1 MFDVEPSVEARDSW
15 LTVMLAPERVAVV
28 GASNAARSPGGKI
41 MRALQ
46 RYGYRG
52 DIYPINPAHTEVRG
66 LTCYPT
72 IADVPTVPDVAVI
85 LVPAA
90 VSVGVL
96 EQCAAIGVRNVIVG
110 SAGFAETG
118 AEGREIQ
125 DCLVAVAR
133 RNRMRL
139 IGPNTNGIVSCRSRF
154 TATFTPALE
163 QDSFELVDGP
173 VAIVSQS
180 GALGASF
187 LYLAQ
192 RSGVPAGTLI
202 NTGNEVDVSSEEV
215 IGALTSGH
223 IADVILAYSEGVR
236 DAAGLVSAARHS
248 YAANATIAML
258 KVGTTADGAK
268 AAAAHTASLAGEDR
282 VFDGV
287 ARQLGIIRPR
297 SSTELIDVGRIL
309 SRYAQNL
316 GRKISVATMSG
327 GLGVMIT
334 DAATMSGLAM
344 AEWSND
350 DQQTL
355 NGILPA
361 YLSRSNPIDVAAA
374 PFYNLDLL
382 CPLLESMD
390 GQSDTDISVLA
401 LCNLER
407 LQESICDCIISI
419 QPSLRKPLFIIWI
432 GGEDAVRRLNSAGVP
447 SFLDVEPCI
456 RSVALV
462 ALRRPGAIVTRDA
475 PPVTAPTKTPVGG
488 SQHPA
493 AVTVPAGE
501 ALLTAYG
508 IRTVTSRVVS
518 SPEEVVPT
526 LGMRYPIVA
535 KIESAHLLHKSD
547 VGGVVLDLATPKS
560 ARQAVSRLLA
570 RSAELGL
577 DDARVLLQEQVDAGT
592 EMLVGMVR
600 DACFGPVV
608 TVGIG
613 GVLAEAF
620 DDVQFRLPVLDDE
633 DIHDMLGQLKHQE
646 LLGGFRGL
654 PAVDASRLA
663 PLIKNFATLAREVG
677 DGFTAIDLN
686 PVMVPDDGSPPVAVD
701 WLFVR

>member
-1 MFDVEPSVEARDSW
+1 MFDVKPSVEAKDSW

-215 IGALTSGH
+215 IRALTSGH

-316 GRKISVATMSG
+316 G
-327 GLGVMIT
+327 
-334 DAATMSGLAM
+334 
-344 AEWSND
+344 
-350 DQQTL
+350 Q
-355 NGILPA
+355 
-361 YLSRSNPIDVAAA
+361 
-374 PFYNLDLL
+374 
-382 CPLLESMD
+382 
-390 GQSDTDISVLA
+390 
-401 LCNLER
+401 
-407 LQESICDCIISI
+407 
-419 QPSLRKPLFIIWI
+419 I
-432 GGEDAVRRLNSAGVP
+432 GR
-447 SFLDVEPCI
+447 
-456 RSVALV
+456 
-462 ALRRPGAIVTRDA
+462 
-475 PPVTAPTKTPVGG
+475 
-488 SQHPA
+488 
-493 AVTVPAGE
+493 
-501 ALLTAYG
+501 
-508 IRTVTSRVVS
+508 
-518 SPEEVVPT
+518 
-526 LGMRYPIVA
+526 
-535 KIESAHLLHKSD
+535 AH
-547 VGGVVLDLATPKS
+547 V
-560 ARQAVSRLLA
+560 
-570 RSAELGL
+570 
-577 DDARVLLQEQVDAGT
+577 
-592 EMLVGMVR
+592 
-600 DACFGPVV
+600 
-608 TVGIG
+608 
-613 GVLAEAF
+613 
-620 DDVQFRLPVLDDE
+620 
-633 DIHDMLGQLKHQE
+633 
-646 LLGGFRGL
+646 
-654 PAVDASRLA
+654 
-663 PLIKNFATLAREVG
+663 
-677 DGFTAIDLN
+677 
-686 PVMVPDDGSPPVAVD
+686 
-701 WLFVR
+701 